1 MTTQARDT
9 TTSTVASITRG
20 ASIVALA
27 GAGLSAYGIMFLI
40 RNFNGFI
47 ELGITPALIGTTAED
62 LQRANPLL
70 YHYISHLQV
79 ALAGFLIG
87 LGLAVIALAWFG
99 IRSRMRWALWTAFLA
114 PVVAV
119 AVALPLHY
127 PYGFDTIG
135 HLGLIYLDGFTLL
148 VGTALAYNALQ
159 RSADE

>member
-1 MTTQARDT
+1 MTTQARST
-9 TTSTVASITRG
+9 TNPTIARITLG

-47 ELGITPALIGTTAED
+47 ELGITPALIGTTAEE
-62 LQRANPLL
+62 LQRANPQL

-79 ALAGFLIG
+79 GLAGFIIG
-87 LGLAVIALAWFG
+87 LGLAVSALAWFG
-99 IRSRMRWALWTAFLA
+99 IRMRMRWALWTAFLA

-135 HLGLIYLDGFTLL
+135 HLGLIYLDAFILL
-148 VGTALAYNALQ
+148 AGTVLSYNAMQ
-159 RSADE
+159 GAAGE

>member
-1 MTTQARDT
+1 MTTQARNT
-9 TTSTVASITRG
+9 TTSTIASLTLG

-27 GAGLSAYGIMFLI
+27 GVGLSGYGIMFLF

-79 ALAGFLIG
+79 ALSGFMIG

-99 IRSRMRWALWTAFLA
+99 IRTRMRWALWTAFLA

-148 VGTALAYNALQ
+148 VGTVLAYNALQ

>member
-1 MTTQARDT
+1 MTTQARST
-9 TTSTVASITRG
+9 TNPAIVPINLG

-27 GAGLSAYGIMFLI
+27 GVGLSGYGIMFLF

-47 ELGITPALIGTTAED
+47 ELGITPELIGTTAEG

-79 ALAGFLIG
+79 ALAGFMIG

-99 IRSRMRWALWTAFLA
+99 IRMRMRWALWTAFLA

-119 AVALPLHY
+119 CVALPLHY

-135 HLGLIYLDGFTLL
+135 HLGLIYVDAFTLL
-148 VGTALAYNALQ
+148 VGAVISYNALLG
-159 RSADE
+159 AAAE

>member
-1 MTTQARDT
+1 MTTQAHST
-9 TTSTVASITRG
+9 TNAVSAPITLG

-27 GAGLSAYGIMFLI
+27 GVGLSAYGIMFLI

-47 ELGITPALIGTTAED
+47 ELGITPALIGTTAEG
-62 LQRANPLL
+62 LQRANPQL

-79 ALAGFLIG
+79 ALAGFMIG

-99 IRSRMRWALWTAFLA
+99 IRLRMRWALWTSFLA

-119 AVALPLHY
+119 GVALPLHY

-135 HLGLIYLDGFTLL
+135 HLGLMYVDAFILL
-148 VGTALAYNALQ
+148 VGTLLSYNALQ
-159 RSADE
+159 RPGGE

>member
-1 MTTQARDT
+1 MATQARSKTNPT
-9 TTSTVASITRG
+9 TVPITLG

-27 GAGLSAYGIMFLI
+27 GVGLSAYGIMFLI

-47 ELGITPALIGTTAED
+47 ELGITPELIGTTAEG
-62 LQRANPLL
+62 LQRANPQL

-79 ALAGFLIG
+79 ALAGFMIG

-99 IRSRMRWALWTAFLA
+99 IRTRMRWALWAAFLA

-119 AVALPLHY
+119 GVALPLHY

-135 HLGLIYLDGFTLL
+135 HLGLVYLDGFTLL
-148 VGTALAYNALQ
+148 VGTVLSYNALL
-159 RSADE
+159 RSPDE

>member
-1 MTTQARDT
+1 MTTQAHNT
-9 TTSTVASITRG
+9 TTPTIAPITLG

-27 GAGLSAYGIMFLI
+27 GVGLSAYGIMFLI

-47 ELGITPALIGTTAED
+47 ELGITPALIGTTAEE
-62 LQRANPLL
+62 LLRANPLL

-79 ALAGFLIG
+79 ALSGFMIG

-99 IRSRMRWALWTAFLA
+99 IRTRMRWALWSAFLA

-135 HLGLIYLDGFTLL
+135 HLGLIYLDGFTRL
-148 VGTALAYNALQ
+148 VGTVLAYNALQ

>member
-1 MTTQARDT
+1 MATQAHST
-9 TTSTVASITRG
+9 TNAVSTPLTMG

-27 GAGLSAYGIMFLI
+27 GAGLMAYGTMFLV

-47 ELGITPALIGTTAED
+47 ELGITPELIGTTAEG
-62 LQRANPLL
+62 LQRANPQL

-79 ALAGFLIG
+79 ALSGFMIG

-99 IRSRMRWALWTAFLA
+99 IRKRARWALWTAFLG

-119 AVALPLHY
+119 AIALPLHY

-148 VGTALAYNALQ
+148 VGTVLSYNALQ
-159 RSADE
+159 RSAGE

>member
-1 MTTQARDT
+1 MATQAH
-9 TTSTVASITRG
+9 STANAVSTPLTLG
-20 ASIVALA
+20 ASTVALA
-27 GAGLSAYGIMFLI
+27 GAGLVTYGIMFLI

-47 ELGITPALIGTTAED
+47 ELGITPELIGTTAEG

-79 ALAGFLIG
+79 ALAGFMIG

-99 IRSRMRWALWTAFLA
+99 IRKRVRWALWTAFLA

-119 AVALPLHY
+119 GVALPLHY

-148 VGTALAYNALQ
+148 AGTVLSHNALQ
-159 RSADE
+159 RSAGE